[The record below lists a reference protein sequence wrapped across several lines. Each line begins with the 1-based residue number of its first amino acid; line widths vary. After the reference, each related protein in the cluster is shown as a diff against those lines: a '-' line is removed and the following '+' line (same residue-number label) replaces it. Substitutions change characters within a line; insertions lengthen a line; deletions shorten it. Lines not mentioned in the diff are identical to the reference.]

1 MIIMNENKKVNV
13 SLDTN
18 EIHTIILSLK
28 DYSKFA
34 SMVGDGQTEHECYDL
49 IKKLGGK
56 L

>member
-1 MIIMNENKKVNV
+1 MRIHENEKVNV
-13 SLDTN
+13 SLDVN

-28 DYSKFA
+28 DYSKVA
-34 SMVGDGQTEHECYDL
+34 SMVGDGQSENECYTL